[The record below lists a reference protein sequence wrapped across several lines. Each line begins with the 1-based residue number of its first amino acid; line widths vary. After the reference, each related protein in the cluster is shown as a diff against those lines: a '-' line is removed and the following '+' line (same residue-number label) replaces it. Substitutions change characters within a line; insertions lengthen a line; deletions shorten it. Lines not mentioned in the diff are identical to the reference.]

1 MLAYAVGLVL
11 IVVAANVASLM
22 LAHGEARR
30 KELAVRAA
38 LGASRASLAR
48 QLVMEGVLLAA
59 IGGALGAALAAASFD
74 ALVAAYPL
82 TLPRASEVHMDFRV
96 ATAALLGSLGIG
108 LVIGVL
114 PAIRLTRL
122 QMSDALRSGERGEG
136 LSLSLRTQTWLVT
149 TELAVAVA
157 VVVGALLLAQSFI
170 ALQQVPLRIRSIGCD
185 VDGGQPPERYR
196 AASRGSAAH
205 FRIPDRATARASGC
219 RGGWSH
225 FACSLARITAA
236 R

>member
-1 MLAYAVGLVL
+1 
-11 IVVAANVASLM
+11 
-22 LAHGEARR
+22 
-30 KELAVRAA
+30 
-38 LGASRASLAR
+38 
-48 QLVMEGVLLAA
+48 MEGVLLAA

-96 ATAALLGSLGIG
+96 AAAALLGSLGIG
-108 LVIGVL
+108 LAIGVL

-136 LSLSLRTQTWLVT
+136 LSLNLRTQTWLVT

-170 ALQQVPLRIRSIGCD
+170 ALQRVPLGFDPSG
-185 VDGGQPPERYR
+185 VTSTTVSLPSGTERPR
-196 AASRGSAAH
+196 EEAPLIFASLTERLRG
-205 FRIPDRATARASGC
+205 ASGC

-236 R
+236 RRLHDRRPTGAAARPARLQRALRDGHARCARGIARAGRSWQEHHR